1 MAVQY
6 SNAKI
11 VTNGLVLA
19 LDAAD
24 RNSYVSGSTTWNDLS
39 GNNNSGS
46 FVNGPTF
53 SSANGGSIVFDG
65 NTSSAYITTPSTLI
79 LSNTISFNFWVSSIG
94 QTAYNQAILGKD
106 TNGANPHLLIRRGGS
121 SDNLIWNYYNGSVT
135 FTTNFNSFFTG
146 FNNLFINIQITA
158 DYISGVVSVYR
169 NGVLFGTSTQT
180 MLYPNTSAILTLGN
194 WLANTGLPLNGKIA
208 ISQIY
213 NKILSVNE
221 VLQNYNA
228 QKSRFNLT

>member
-1 MAVQY
+1 MAIY
-6 SNAKI
+6 ESTPPI

-19 LDAAD
+19 LDAANI
-24 RNSYVSGSTTWNDLS
+24 RSYPGTGTTWTDLS

-46 FVNGPTF
+46 LVNGPTF
-53 SSANGGSIVFDG
+53 SSDNGGSIVFDG
-65 NTSSAYITTPSTLI
+65 STSSAYITTPSTLI

-94 QTAYNQAILGKD
+94 QTSYSQAILGKD
-106 TNGANPHLLIRRGGS
+106 TNGANPHLLIRRNLR
-121 SDNLIWNYYNGSVT
+121 SDNLIWNYYNGSAT

-146 FNNLFINIQITA
+146 FNNLFINLQITA

-194 WLANTGLPLNGKIA
+194 WLPNTGLPLNGKIA

-213 NKILSVNE
+213 NKILSANE
-221 VLQNYNA
+221 VQQNYNA
-228 QKSRFNLT
+228 LKNRFNLG

>member
-1 MAVQY
+1 MGV
-6 SNAKI
+6 SGGPSI
-11 VTNGLVLA
+11 IRDSSLVLE
-19 LDAAD
+19 LDASD
-24 RNSYVSGSTTWNDLS
+24 RNSYPGSGTVWTDLS
-39 GNNNSGS
+39 GNNNNGS

-94 QTAYNQAILGKD
+94 QTAYNQTILGKD

-121 SDNLIWNYYNGSVT
+121 SDNLIWNYYNGSAT
-135 FTTNFNSFFTG
+135 FTTTFNSFFTG
-146 FNNLFINIQITA
+146 FNNLFINLQITA

-194 WLANTGLPLNGKIA
+194 WLANIALPLNGKIA

-213 NKILSVNE
+213 NKILSANE
-221 VLQNYNA
+221 VQQNYNA
-228 QKSRFNLT
+228 LKSRFGLT